1 MYKQR
6 QYRVSVHN
14 KDLISFKIEHFESD
28 LLICAEKNIESQA
41 KQALVFYHQQVQEYV
56 QGNPLFGHSL
66 VPLSLDKKAP
76 LIIRQMY
83 QAAKKAKVGPMATV
97 AGAIAQSVG
106 QELIKLSPQ
115 IIVENGGDIFICTQY
130 PRKIGIFAGIGCV
143 YNQLVFNIASRQTP
157 CGICASSGTFGH
169 SLSLG
174 NSSATIVIADSCA
187 VADGFATAIGN
198 LIKSDDDLEKAVK
211 IAKKQALIKG
221 LIVITSSKLTAYG
234 DVEFDV
240 LDNKT

>member
-6 QYRVSVHN
+6 QYRVGVHN
-14 KDLISFKIEHFESD
+14 KDLISFKIDHFESD

-56 QGNPLFGHSL
+56 QKNPLFKHSL
-66 VPLSLDKKAP
+66 LPLPVDKKAP
-76 LIIRQMY
+76 LIIQQMY
-83 QAAKKAKVGPMATV
+83 KAAKKTKVGPMATV

-106 QELIKLSPQ
+106 QDLGKISPE
-115 IIVENGGDIFICTQY
+115 IIVENGGDIFLSTKY

-143 YNQLVFNIASRQTP
+143 YNQLVFTLDPRQTP

-174 NSSATIVIADSCA
+174 NSNATIVIAETS
-187 VADGFATAIGN
+187 VLADGFATAIGN
-198 LIKSDDDLEKAVK
+198 LIKTDADLEKAIK
-211 IAKKQALIKG
+211 MAKKQRSIRG
-221 LIVITSSKLTAYG
+221 LIAITSSKLMAYG
-234 DVEFDV
+234 DIKFDV